1 MASIWLAAYKY
12 LTLSGLNW
20 KRRIIEVSYEIT
32 VQVMCGPVKLPG
44 HVRVPPVGARDLLCV
59 GWRKEAGHKAEPL
72 CLSLLLALFSLHWHP
87 AAIFT
92 KLDIAVLFYLFRPAP
107 GFC

>member
-1 MASIWLAAYKY
+1 MASIWLTAYKY

-44 HVRVPPVGARDLLCV
+44 QVRVPPVCARDPLCA
-59 GWRKEAGHKAEPL
+59 GWRKKAGQEAETL
-72 CLSLLLALFSLHWHP
+72 CLLLLLALFPLHWHP

-92 KLDIAVLFYLFRPAP
+92 KLGIAVLFYPFRPAP